1 MFKEF
6 KEFVFKGNVIDL
18 AVGVII
24 GAAFGKII
32 TSLVNDV
39 IMPLLGV
46 VTGRINLTSLKWV
59 INQAQGSKP
68 ELSVN
73 YGIFLQTT
81 LDFVLVALTIFLVI
95 KGINKFRRK
104 KEEQAKPSNEEVLLT
119 EIRDALLA
127 RNK

>member
-1 MFKEF
+1 MLKEF

-46 VTGRINLTSLKWV
+46 VTGNVNMSAMKWIV
-59 INQAQGSKP
+59 TPAKGTAA

-81 LDFVLVALTIFLVI
+81 LDFILVALTIFLVI

-104 KEEQAKPSNEEVLLT
+104 KEEVAEPSKEEVLLA
-119 EIRDALLA
+119 EIRDVLKQK
-127 RNK
+127 NK

>member
-1 MFKEF
+1 MLKEF

-46 VTGRINLTSLKWV
+46 VTGNINLSAMKWIV
-59 INQAQGSKP
+59 TPAKGATA

-81 LDFVLVALTIFLVI
+81 LDFILVALTIFLVI

-104 KEEQAKPSNEEVLLT
+104 KEEVAEPSKEEVLLA
-119 EIRDALLA
+119 EIRDVLKQK
-127 RNK
+127 NK

>member
-1 MFKEF
+1 MLKEF

-39 IMPLLGV
+39 IMPFLGA
-46 VTGRINLTSLKWV
+46 VTGNINLTAMKWIV
-59 INQAQGSKP
+59 KNAHGTTP

-73 YGIFLQTT
+73 YGIFFQTT
-81 LDFVLVALTIFLVI
+81 LDFLLVALTIFLVI
-95 KGINKFRRK
+95 KGINKFRKK
-104 KEEQAKPSNEEVLLT
+104 KEEEAKPSNEEVLLT
-119 EIRDALLA
+119 EIRDVLKQK
-127 RNK
+127 NK

>member
-1 MFKEF
+1 MLKEF
-6 KEFVFKGNVIDL
+6 KEFVFKGNVVDL

-39 IMPLLGV
+39 IMPFLGAI
-46 VTGRINLTSLKWV
+46 TGNINLTAMKWTV
-59 INQAQGSKP
+59 KSAQGATP

-81 LDFVLVALTIFLVI
+81 LDFLLVALTIFLII
-95 KGINKFRRK
+95 KGINKFRKK
-104 KEEQAKPSNEEVLLT
+104 KEEEAKPSNEEILLT
-119 EIRDALLA
+119 EIRDVLKQK
-127 RNK
+127 NK